1 MKIVIT
7 GAAGYIGSS
16 LTKYL
21 LKMGHSVTCFDNF
34 MYGQESLVRH
44 VFEHPKCKFYKQ
56 DVLCWSGQLCKAVD
70 DADAVYPLSALVG
83 APLCDKHPE
92 LTFELNQQWQ
102 EDLVA
107 RLHNQICIYPNTNSA
122 YGSVEGI
129 CTEETPI
136 NPLSLYAKTKQA
148 AEDAHMTRKRSVC
161 FRLATVFGPSPRQRT
176 DLLINNLVG
185 VASQK
190 KPVEIFDGQFRRNY
204 IHIDDLINALTFP
217 LARQEMCGSTYNVGN
232 DSLNMT
238 KGDLIKEICRLV
250 GGTWSEVDNRTD
262 PDKRDY
268 EVSSQKIYD
277 VGFRCTRNLE
287 YGVRQMQLVY
297 ANMKSEDAIKCKNY

>member
-1 MKIVIT
+1 MKIVVT

-16 LTKYL
+16 LTRYL
-21 LKMGHSVTCFDNF
+21 LSMGHSVTCFDNY
-34 MYGQESLVRH
+34 MYNQSSLVKQ
-44 VFEHPKCKFYKQ
+44 VFDHPKCKFYEQ
-56 DVLCWSGQLCKAVD
+56 DVTEWSPKLQEAID
-70 DADAVYPLSALVG
+70 RADAIYPLAALVG
-83 APLCDKHPE
+83 APLCDKHTR
-92 LTFELNQQWQ
+92 LTIDLNQHWQ
-102 EDLVA
+102 EHLVDY
-107 RLHNQICIYPNTNSA
+107 LTNQICIYPNTNSS
-122 YGSVEGI
+122 YGSVPGI

-161 FRLATVFGPSPRQRT
+161 FRLATVFGSSPRPRT

-185 VASQK
+185 VASQT

-217 LARQEMCGSTYNVGN
+217 LARPEMCGSTYNVGN
-232 DSLNMT
+232 DDLNMT
-238 KGDLIKEICRLV
+238 KGDLIKEICRMV
-250 GGTWSEVDNRTD
+250 GGTWVEVDNRTD

-277 VGFRCTRNLE
+277 VGFRCTKGLE

-297 ANMKSEDAIKCKNY
+297 ANMNPKDAIKCKNY

>member
-1 MKIVIT
+1 
-7 GAAGYIGSS
+7 
-16 LTKYL
+16 
-21 LKMGHSVTCFDNF
+21 MGRV
-34 MYGQESLVRH
+34 
-44 VFEHPKCKFYKQ
+44 
-56 DVLCWSGQLCKAVD
+56 
-70 DADAVYPLSALVG
+70 AD
-83 APLCDKHPE
+83 E
-92 LTFELNQQWQ
+92 NQPRINRFLRKLQ
-102 EDLVA
+102 
-107 RLHNQICIYPNTNSA
+107 
-122 YGSVEGI
+122 GEGI
-129 CTEETPI
+129 APARPGDAERAEKAAEAKKAEEKQLADI
-136 NPLSLYAKTKQA
+136 AKKKAEDEAKKAAEEEAKKQA

-161 FRLATVFGPSPRQRT
+161 YRLATVFGSSPRPRT